1 MYGFEE
7 SLKQSEYQTN
17 KKDQPPSDWPFL
29 YFSIS
34 ATGKWLSH
42 NCLLSIWSQ
51 RGRPPVLYHLR
62 LTLYNNLNTA
72 NATNQSVIND
82 DFGANLKF
90 INSTSNNALSSKYLH
105 PKRKEMYNT
114 AIQMAKNSNS
124 LFILILTKDIKIIHI
139 TGLLRLLVLRR

>member
-1 MYGFEE
+1 MLNRPTFGGHI
-7 SLKQSEYQTN
+7 SL
-17 KKDQPPSDWPFL
+17 DWPFL

-42 NCLLSIWSQ
+42 NCIVSVGSQ
-51 RGRPPVLYHLR
+51 KGRSPVLYYLLFR

-114 AIQMAKNSNS
+114 AMQMAKNSNS
-124 LFILILTKDIKIIHI
+124 FFILRNLFQTEYP
-139 TGLLRLLVLRR
+139 